1 MEMKTVIKNQKNKF
15 RCLTIPGKIKQ
26 ISGKIAVIEQ
36 NSKLRKIN
44 LVLLDKLK
52 IGDWILV
59 LNNMAVE
66 RISAK
71 EAKQII
77 NLYKYE
83 KSK

>member
-1 MEMKTVIKNQKNKF
+1 M
-15 RCLTIPGKIKQ
+15 CLTIPAKIKK
-26 ISGKIAVIEQ
+26 ISGKTAIIEQ
-36 NSKLRKIN
+36 QNKLRKIN

-59 LNNMAVE
+59 LNNMAVQK
-66 RISAK
+66 ISGL

-83 KSK
+83 QNK